1 MKMEG
6 LLKMNKY
13 LESIK
18 NDDLPIIQY
27 NSLSSLNFIKH
38 GFTTRLGG
46 VSEGIFSSLNLSF
59 SRGDEK
65 EAVLTNYRRIGEKIG
80 YKIEDFV
87 ASHQTHTTNIRI
99 VSDKDKGK
107 GIIKP
112 QDYEEVDGLMTDE
125 KDIVL
130 FTYYADCVP
139 LYFVDTVKKVIAL
152 SHSGRMGT
160 VKRMGAKT
168 IEKMISV
175 YGSKTEDIIC
185 AIGPSICKDCYEV
198 GEEVAEEFKRGF
210 DVQEVKDFLEYKQNG
225 KYQLDLWRANE
236 IILLNTGIKKENIEN
251 RQICTC
257 CNEDILF
264 SHRASKGK
272 RGNLAAFM
280 VICD

>member
-1 MKMEG
+1 
-6 LLKMNKY
+6 MNKY

-65 EAVLTNYRRIGEKIG
+65 ESVLTNYRRIGQKIG
-80 YKIEDFV
+80 YGIENFV

-99 VSDKDKGK
+99 VSAKDKGK

-112 QDYEEVDGLMTDE
+112 QDYEDVDGLMTDE

-139 LYFVDTVKKVIAL
+139 LYFVDTVNKVIAL

-160 VKRMGAKT
+160 VNRMGAKT

-198 GEEVAEEFKRGF
+198 GEEVAEEFKSEF
-210 DVQEVKDFLEYKQNG
+210 TLEETKDFLEYKQNG
-225 KYQLDLWRANE
+225 KYQLDLWKANE
-236 IILLNTGIKKENIEN
+236 IILLNAGIKKENIEN

-272 RGNLAAFM
+272 RGNLAGFM

>member
-1 MKMEG
+1 MEG

-198 GEEVAEEFKRGF
+198 GEEVAEEFKREF

-236 IILLNTGIKKENIEN
+236 IILLNAGIKKENIEN

>member
-1 MKMEG
+1 MEG

-27 NSLSSLNFIKH
+27 NSLCSLNFIKH

-65 EAVLTNYRRIGEKIG
+65 EAVLTNYRRIEKKIG

-198 GEEVAEEFKRGF
+198 GEEVAEEFKREF

-236 IILLNTGIKKENIEN
+236 IILLNAGIKKENIEN

>member
-1 MKMEG
+1 
-6 LLKMNKY
+6 MNEY
-13 LESIK
+13 LERIK

-27 NSLSSLNFIKH
+27 DLLSEIPFIKH

-46 VSEGIFSSLNLSF
+46 ISEGIFSSLNLSF
-59 SRGDEK
+59 SRGDDK
-65 EAVLTNYRRIGEKIG
+65 DAVMVNYERIGGKIG
-80 YKIEDFV
+80 YSIENFV

-99 VSDKDKGK
+99 ISEEDKGK

-112 QDYEEVDGLMTDE
+112 QDYEDIDGLMTNE

-152 SHSGRMGT
+152 SHSGRKGT
-160 VKRMGAKT
+160 VNRMGAKT
-168 IEKMISV
+168 VEKMV
-175 YGSKTEDIIC
+175 NEYGSKIEDIVC

-198 GEEVAEEFKRGF
+198 GEEVAEEFQNEFSRE
-210 DVQEVKDFLEYKQNG
+210 EVADFLDNKGNG
-225 KYQLDLWRANE
+225 KYQLDLWKANE
-236 IILLNTGIKKENIEN
+236 IILLNAGIKKENIEN
-251 RQICTC
+251 RRICTC
-257 CNEDILF
+257 CNKDILF
-264 SHRASKGK
+264 SHRGLKGK

>member
-1 MKMEG
+1 MAG
-6 LLKMNKY
+6 LLKMNEY
-13 LESIK
+13 LERIK

-27 NSLSSLNFIKH
+27 DLLSEIPFIKH

-46 VSEGIFSSLNLSF
+46 ISEGIFSSLNLSF
-59 SRGDEK
+59 SRGDDK
-65 EAVLTNYRRIGEKIG
+65 DAVMVNYERIGGKIG
-80 YKIEDFV
+80 YSIENFV

-99 VSDKDKGK
+99 ISEEDKGK

-112 QDYEEVDGLMTDE
+112 QDYEDIDGLMTNE

-152 SHSGRMGT
+152 SHSGRKGT
-160 VKRMGAKT
+160 VNRMGAKT
-168 IEKMISV
+168 VEKMV
-175 YGSKTEDIIC
+175 NEYGSKIEDIVC

-198 GEEVAEEFKRGF
+198 GEEVAEEFQNEFSRE
-210 DVQEVKDFLEYKQNG
+210 EVADFLDNKGNG
-225 KYQLDLWRANE
+225 KYQLDLWKANE
-236 IILLNTGIKKENIEN
+236 IILLNAGIKKENIEN
-251 RQICTC
+251 RRICTC
-257 CNEDILF
+257 CNKDILF
-264 SHRASKGK
+264 SHRGLKGK